1 MAVFAVS
8 VYPPKTKPAVAS
20 PAAADAALAVF
31 KFAAV
36 DHAPTFAPA
45 PVNSSVVP
53 IFPAGLLPPEYNAN
67 VDSQGYIDGA
77 RCDLYY
83 LKDEI
88 EKAIITDKKLD
99 PIDRFADDK

>member
-1 MAVFAVS
+1 MDYQKILDTLTS
-8 VYPPKTKPAVAS
+8 IES
-20 PAAADAALAVF
+20 QLDDAMNTL
-31 KFAAV
+31 
-36 DHAPTFAPA
+36 
-45 PVNSSVVP
+45 
-53 IFPAGLLPPEYNAN
+53 PEYNAN

>member
-1 MAVFAVS
+1 MEYKEILDKLS
-8 VYPPKTKPAVAS
+8 EIEGQLD
-20 PAAADAALAVF
+20 DAMNTL
-31 KFAAV
+31 
-36 DHAPTFAPA
+36 
-45 PVNSSVVP
+45 
-53 IFPAGLLPPEYNAN
+53 PEYNAN

-88 EKAIITDKKLD
+88 EKAIITEKKLD

>member
-1 MAVFAVS
+1 ME
-8 VYPPKTKPAVAS
+8 YKEILDKLTEIEGQLD
-20 PAAADAALAVF
+20 DAMNTL
-31 KFAAV
+31 
-36 DHAPTFAPA
+36 
-45 PVNSSVVP
+45 
-53 IFPAGLLPPEYNAN
+53 PEYNAN

-99 PIDRFADDK
+99 PIDRFEDNK

>member
-1 MAVFAVS
+1 MN
-8 VYPPKTKPAVAS
+8 T
-20 PAAADAALAVF
+20 L
-31 KFAAV
+31 
-36 DHAPTFAPA
+36 
-45 PVNSSVVP
+45 
-53 IFPAGLLPPEYNAN
+53 PEYNAN

-99 PIDRFADDK
+99 PFDRFEDNK

>member
-1 MAVFAVS
+1 MD
-8 VYPPKTKPAVAS
+8 YQKILNMLIEIEGQLD
-20 PAAADAALAVF
+20 DAY
-31 KFAAV
+31 
-36 DHAPTFAPA
+36 
-45 PVNSSVVP
+45 NS
-53 IFPAGLLPPEYNAN
+53 LPEYNSN
-67 VDSQGYIDGA
+67 TDSQGYIDGA

>member
-1 MAVFAVS
+1 MDYKKILDTLTS
-8 VYPPKTKPAVAS
+8 IES
-20 PAAADAALAVF
+20 QLDDAMNTL
-31 KFAAV
+31 
-36 DHAPTFAPA
+36 
-45 PVNSSVVP
+45 
-53 IFPAGLLPPEYNAN
+53 PEYSAN

-88 EKAIITDKKLD
+88 EKAIITDKQLD